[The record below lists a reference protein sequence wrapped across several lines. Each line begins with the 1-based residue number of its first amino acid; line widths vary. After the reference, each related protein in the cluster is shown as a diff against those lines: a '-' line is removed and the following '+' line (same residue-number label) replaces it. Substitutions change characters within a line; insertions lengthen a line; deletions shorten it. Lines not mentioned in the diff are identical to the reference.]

1 MATATTKTICLPR
14 PSFIEARKFSLKTK
28 TKTGLN
34 SPLFCPHISGT
45 GGIIS
50 LTVFT
55 PPLHK
60 FPEPWNLLKM
70 LHILLPSV
78 KKKNNQRNLGW
89 DVLSL
94 TISNSLVFFLLIQWR
109 FIKNIASFLKEAF
122 ARSCERILKKVM
134 FKLVVGKW
142 IHNSNTSKNMIR
154 SSVNKFW
161 SQSLRP
167 GLWKTAVPLCA
178 SSDLH
183 L

>member
-1 MATATTKTICLPR
+1 MEKLKFIQNCKGPLIVKTILNENKVR
-14 PSFIEARKFSLKTK
+14 RLTHSNLKTYYK
-28 TKTGLN
+28 AQWTREW
-34 SPLFCPHISGT
+34 GT
-45 GGIIS
+45 GQWLDNIHHQ
-50 LTVFT
+50 
-55 PPLHK
+55 HK
-60 FPEPWNLLKM
+60 TEEFRKKSIMVNQFST
-70 LHILLPSV
+70 SV
-78 KKKNNQRNLGW
+78 PRLFNMGK
-89 DVLSL
+89 
-94 TISNSLVFFLLIQWR
+94 NSLVFFLLIQWR

-142 IHNSNTSKNMIR
+142 VHNSNTSKNMIR